1 MSRKV
6 KSYNRCLVSFFLSLS
21 LLHSLSLLLCL
32 FSLILIHLKGRIF
45 KYLFYINSPLSF
57 SFPFYFHFYYHL
69 TLMEFLNQTFS
80 VTPFSF
86 QFSLCY
92 SSAVNLYKFF
102 FSFSFLLALLN
113 GLSVN
118 GPTEQNVLLH

>member
-45 KYLFYINSPLSF
+45 KYLFYINYPLSF
-57 SFPFYFHFYYHL
+57 SFPFYFHFYYHS
-69 TLMEFLNQTFS
+69 TLMEFLNLTFS
-80 VTPFSF
+80 VTPSSF
-86 QFSLCY
+86 QFSLY
-92 SSAVNLYKFF
+92 VTPLQSTFIHFF
-102 FSFSFLLALLN
+102 LFFLP
-113 GLSVN
+113 SR
-118 GPTEQNVLLH
+118 PPQWFIC